1 LSIGTEFT
9 YALGA
14 MLCYGAAD
22 LVYKRA
28 ATAGVSPHHF
38 LMVQA
43 WLFAPAMIAY
53 ALATGT
59 LHFVP
64 AAGWGMA
71 AGLCVFYGL
80 YNFSRSLRDG
90 AVSVNAP
97 IFRLNFTLTA
107 ALAVVVLGE
116 PLGGMKLAGLA
127 LALLAVWLLLGGSG
141 STGTPGVSRVSLVR
155 VILATIAMG
164 IANFCYKLGVMY
176 GAVPATMVVAQA
188 SVFFPLATVFGYLP
202 ERKFNPPAATW
213 PYAAYAAL
221 LLGLAFMLLATGLVS
236 GEASV
241 LVPVAQMGFVIT
253 AAAGILVL
261 GERTSARRIAGL
273 AVAVGALAC
282 LAAS

>member
-1 LSIGTEFT
+1 
-9 YALGA
+9 

-28 ATAGVSPHHF
+28 ATAGVRPHQF

-43 WLFAPAMIAY
+43 WLFAPAMVAY

-116 PLGGMKLAGLA
+116 PLGGIKLAGLT
-127 LALLAVWLLLGGSG
+127 LALLAVWLLLGEAGSAG
-141 STGTPGVSRVSLVR
+141 QSGVSSASLVR
-155 VILATIAMG
+155 VVLATIAMG
-164 IANFCYKLGVMY
+164 IANFCYKLGVMH
-176 GAVPATMVVAQA
+176 GVTPATIVVSQA
-188 SVFFPLATVFGYLP
+188 SVFLPLATVFGYLP
-202 ERKFNPPAATW
+202 ERKFNPPAAIW
-213 PYAAYAAL
+213 PYAAGAAL
-221 LLGLAFMLLATGLVS
+221 LLGIAFMLLATSLVR

-253 AAAGILVL
+253 AATGILVL

-273 AVAVGALAC
+273 IAAVGALAC
-282 LAAS
+282 LAVS

>member
-1 LSIGTEFT
+1 LNLSTEFT

-22 LVYKRA
+22 LIYKRA
-28 ATAGVSPHHF
+28 ATAGVRPHHF

-43 WLFAPAMIAY
+43 WLFAPAMGAY
-53 ALATGT
+53 ALATGA
-59 LHFVP
+59 LHAVP

-97 IFRLNFTLTA
+97 IFRLNFTLTV
-107 ALAVVVLGE
+107 ALAVTVLGE
-116 PLGGMKLAGLA
+116 PLGPMKIAGLA
-127 LALLAVWLLLGGSG
+127 LALVAVWLLLGGSG
-141 STGTPGVSRVSLVR
+141 SAGTPGVSRGSLMR

-176 GAVPATMVVAQA
+176 GATPATMVVAQA

-213 PYAAYAAL
+213 PYAACAAL
-221 LLGLAFMLLATGLVS
+221 LLGFAFVLLATSLVS
-236 GEASV
+236 GQASV

-253 AAAGILVL
+253 AAAGILAL

-273 AVAVGALAC
+273 VIAVGALVC
-282 LAAS
+282 LAVS

>member
-1 LSIGTEFT
+1 LSISTEFT

-28 ATAGVSPHHF
+28 ATAGVRPHHF

-43 WLFAPAMIAY
+43 WLFAPAMVAY

-141 STGTPGVSRVSLVR
+141 GAAPGVSRASLVR

-164 IANFCYKLGVMY
+164 IANFCYKLGVMH
-176 GAVPATMVVAQA
+176 GAAPATMVVAQA

-202 ERKFNPPAATW
+202 ERKFDPPAATW
-213 PYAAYAAL
+213 PYAAGAAL
-221 LLGLAFMLLATGLVS
+221 LLGLAFMLLATSLVS

-241 LVPVAQMGFVIT
+241 LVPVAQMGFVMT
-253 AAAGILVL
+253 AAAGILLL

>member
-1 LSIGTEFT
+1 MLS
-9 YALGA
+9 
-14 MLCYGAAD
+14 YGAAD

-28 ATAGVSPHHF
+28 ATAGVKPHHF

-43 WLFAPAMIAY
+43 WMFAPAMVAY
-53 ALATGT
+53 ALVTGA
-59 LHFVP
+59 LHVVP

-97 IFRLNFTLTA
+97 IFRLNFTLTV

-116 PLGGMKLAGLA
+116 PLDTMKIAGLA
-127 LALLAVWLLLGGSG
+127 LALLAVWLLLGGPG
-141 STGTPGVSRVSLVR
+141 SAETPGVSRASLVR

-176 GAVPATMVVAQA
+176 GATPATMVVAQA
-188 SVFFPLATVFGYLP
+188 SVFFPLASIFGYLP

-213 PYAAYAAL
+213 PYAACAAL
-221 LLGLAFMLLATGLVS
+221 LLGVAFMLLATSLVS
-236 GEASV
+236 GQASV

-261 GERTSARRIAGL
+261 GEPTNARRIVGL
-273 AVAVGALAC
+273 VIAVGALVC
-282 LAAS
+282 LAVS